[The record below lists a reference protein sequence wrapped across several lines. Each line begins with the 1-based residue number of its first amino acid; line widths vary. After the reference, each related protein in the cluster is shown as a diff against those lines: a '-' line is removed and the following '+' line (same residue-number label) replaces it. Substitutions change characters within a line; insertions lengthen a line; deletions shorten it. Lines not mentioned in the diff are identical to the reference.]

1 MKEGWHGERQDNS
14 TTTLSMSFHYRHRMV
29 KKYILELINFVFYDD
44 FYKFEKRDHVCAH
57 PGKNTQVQDKE
68 YFIAGHKGE
77 RTAYC

>member
-1 MKEGWHGERQDNS
+1 
-14 TTTLSMSFHYRHRMV
+14 MV